1 VNLKPQDVVVA
12 LKLSAYP
19 DVRPPISV
27 IANDLS
33 LSPSEVHGA
42 MARLRAS
49 RLLHSGG
56 MKDRPNISAL
66 EEFLIH
72 GLKYAFPAERSNVTR
87 GVPTSYAAAPLK
99 SEIASSDEL
108 PPVWPWPE
116 GDTRGIGL
124 EPLYKKVPQAALRD
138 RGLYQL
144 LALVDAI
151 RDGRARERK
160 IAERELVNRLRM
172 GHGQSKS

>member
-1 VNLKPQDVVVA
+1 MNLKPQDIVVA
-12 LKLSAYP
+12 LKLSSYP
-19 DVRPPISV
+19 DTRPPISV

-33 LSPSEVHGA
+33 LSASEVHGA
-42 MARLRAS
+42 MGRLRAS
-49 RLLHSGG
+49 RLLHGPK

-72 GLKYAFPAERSNVTR
+72 GLKYAFPAQHSNVTR

-99 SEIASSDEL
+99 SEVASSDEL

-116 GDTRGIGL
+116 GDTRGVGL

-138 RGLYQL
+138 PHLYQL
-144 LALVDAI
+144 LALIDAI

-160 IAERELVNRLRM
+160 IAERDLVHRLRM
-172 GHGQSKS
+172 SHGQPKS